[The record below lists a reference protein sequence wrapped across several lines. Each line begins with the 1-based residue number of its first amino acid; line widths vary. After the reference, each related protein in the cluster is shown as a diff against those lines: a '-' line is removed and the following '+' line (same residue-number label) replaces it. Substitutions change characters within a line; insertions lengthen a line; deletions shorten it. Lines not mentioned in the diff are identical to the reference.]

1 MKMRPEGLGPA
12 GFKTALIKDII
23 VDVWVNLTQ
32 GVPRGLN
39 EEMFE
44 HTNESCIWI
53 ELILL
58 VILFNN

>member
-1 MKMRPEGLGPA
+1 MRPEGLGPA

-44 HTNESCIWI
+44 HTNESCI
-53 ELILL
+53 
-58 VILFNN
+58 